1 MDSGSLKE
9 VAKLI
14 KTAATTRLILALNL
28 SKEGLL
34 IIETYILLSLGV
46 LIDFLIGL
54 KIFYLCYPVL

>member
-1 MDSGSLKE
+1 MDSGSLNE

-34 IIETYILLSLGV
+34 TIETYILLSLGV
-46 LIDFLIGL
+46 LKDFLIDFLIDL
-54 KIFYLCYPVL
+54 MDY